1 MVCKLRYFKNLVTMN
16 NDTSPTVQ
24 PQLAPVDLVMVV
36 IGPTVLA
43 AVIKILT
50 GAQWRPSAQVFV
62 AGCVLG
68 FLAWRWPKVTGP
80 MLLVLSIPVMLYSLF
95 LALYTLGMP
104 YTLFLLWGS
113 TAFLAGGVGVLRR
126 RKVALAPKRH
136 FFVQASLLG
145 ALAAVFLLYF
155 LIMWPPRGKAI
166 LLGLPII
173 APAAVEQVQA
183 GFGGNWSAYWTTPR
197 LTIPQAVESL
207 KGPLES
213 DGWTIADSAL
223 DPAGGVAL
231 VSAQREAYS
240 LVVMYDPGNP
250 SPYWS
255 KGPETG
261 AFMTASVRKAKARH
275 FPGLI
280 PLP

>member
-1 MVCKLRYFKNLVTMN
+1 MN
-16 NDTSPTVQ
+16 NDHTLTPQ
-24 PQLAPVDLVMVV
+24 PRPRPVDLALLV
-36 IGPTVLA
+36 IGATVLA

-50 GAQWRPSAQVFV
+50 GALWRPSALVFV

-68 FLAWRWPKVTGP
+68 LLAWRWPKVAGP
-80 MLLVLSIPVMLYSLF
+80 MLLVLSIAVMLCSLF
-95 LALYTLGMP
+95 LAIYTLGMP

-126 RKVALAPKRH
+126 RKVARAPKRH
-136 FFVQASLLG
+136 FFVQAGLLG

-166 LLGLPII
+166 LLSLPILQ
-173 APAAVEQVQA
+173 PAVVEQVQA

-197 LTIPQAVESL
+197 VTIPQAVESL
-207 KGPLES
+207 KGSLES
-213 DGWTIADSAL
+213 DGWTIVDSAL

-231 VSAQREAYS
+231 ISAQREAYS
-240 LVVMYDPGNP
+240 LVVMYDPENP

-255 KGPETG
+255 TGDYTG
-261 AFMTASVRKAKARH
+261 AYMTASVRRARARH
-275 FPGLI
+275 FPDLI